1 LVSAALLAA
10 AVITAVVWYY
20 PWLPDPAHANRRE
33 LIRWL
38 VTRNLEQVSEATRE
52 VLAQRLEEEF
62 SGDIDWDATARE
74 LTDGQ
79 RQLLRENVGR
89 LVGPW
94 IRSKARL
101 YASLSEVERTAYLD
115 QLIDTLKQWR
125 GLDSLA
131 PVSGTSSNAEPGL
144 LAAAME
150 QLNALADHADPAE
163 QEQTRAFVTALQTRW
178 VAREFMRHFEG
189 AARQLFSG

>member
-1 LVSAALLAA
+1 MVCGALLAA

-38 VTRNLEQVSEATRE
+38 VTRNLEQVPEATRE

-79 RQLLRENVGR
+79 RQLLRENVRR

-94 IRSKARL
+94 IRTKARS
-101 YASLSEVERTAYLD
+101 YASLSDVQQTAYLD
-115 QLIDTLKQWR
+115 QLIDTLQQWR
-125 GLDSLA
+125 GLDKLA
-131 PVSGTSSNAEPGL
+131 PGSGTTGNAESRL
-144 LAAAME
+144 LATAVE
-150 QLNALADHADPAE
+150 QLNALADHVDPAD
-163 QEQTRAFVTALQTRW
+163 QEQTRAFVTALQIRW
-178 VAREFMRHFEG
+178 VAREFMRHLAE
-189 AARQLFSG
+189 QP